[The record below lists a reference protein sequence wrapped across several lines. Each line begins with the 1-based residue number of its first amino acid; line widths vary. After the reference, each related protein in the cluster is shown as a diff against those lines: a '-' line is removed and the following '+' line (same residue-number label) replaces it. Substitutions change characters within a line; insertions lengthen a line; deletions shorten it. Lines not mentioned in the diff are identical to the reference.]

1 MKMSGADLIIHL
13 LERQDVPTVAGIP
26 GGTNLPL
33 YDALA
38 RHGGIRHVLA
48 RHEQGAGFIAQG
60 MARVSG
66 KPQVCFATSGPGAT
80 NLLTAIADAYLDSVP
95 LVCITGQ
102 VPRAMIGTDAFQE
115 VDTYG
120 MSVPITK
127 HNFLVRT
134 PRELL
139 DVIPAAFRIAA
150 SGRPGPVLIDVPK
163 DVQSEELSFE
173 AWPAPGRR
181 EPLSPVDLPSI
192 RHAADLINTASKPIL
207 LLGGGVIAAGARQ
220 AARCLMETASMPAAA
235 TLMGLAAV
243 PADHPLALGLLGMHG
258 AVHANFAFEEC
269 DLVVAAGVR
278 FNDRTTGR
286 LNHFCP
292 KAKVIHIDI
301 DHCEINKLRMAYLG
315 MVGDIRDVLEALLP
329 LLEKKPDSPWPGR
342 IAELKKDFAL
352 PVSGLEDHFSPR
364 TLIRKAAELL
374 DDYAIVCTDVG
385 QHQMWT
391 AQTFQFRGTQQW
403 LTSGGLGTMGFG
415 IPAAI
420 GASLAAPDLTVLC
433 FSGDGS
439 AMMNLQELATA
450 VEVHANVKILLINN
464 NSLGLVRQQQSLFF
478 GNRRFASTF
487 SRPVDFT
494 AIARGF
500 GLRTWDLAGDKD
512 WSSLLAEALKTTGP
526 ALIHAPVREADV
538 LPMVPPGEANKN
550 MIQGDCHARLAN

>member
-13 LERQDVPTVAGIP
+13 LERQGIHTLAGIP

-66 KPQVCFATSGPGAT
+66 TPQVCFATSGPGAT
-80 NLLTAIADAYLDSVP
+80 NILTAIADARLDSVP

-163 DVQSEELSFE
+163 DVQSEVLSFDV
-173 AWPAPGRR
+173 WPAPGKR
-181 EPLSPVDLPSI
+181 ETLSPVDLPSI
-192 RHAADLINTASKPIL
+192 RHAADLINTASKPVL
-207 LLGGGVIAAGARQ
+207 LLGGGVISAGGRQ
-220 AARCLMETASMPAAA
+220 AARSLMETASMPAAA

-243 PADHPLALGLLGMHG
+243 HADHPLALGLLGMHG
-258 AVHANFAFEEC
+258 AVYANFALEEC

-286 LNHFCP
+286 LKHFCP
-292 KAKVIHIDI
+292 KAKIIHIDI
-301 DHCEINKLRMAYLG
+301 DHCEINKLRIAHLG
-315 MVGDIRDVLEALLP
+315 IVGDIREVLEALLP
-329 LLEKKPDSPWPGR
+329 LVEKKPRSSWPSR
-342 IAELKKDFAL
+342 IAELKKHHPL
-352 PVSGLEDHFSPR
+352 SVSGLEDLCSPR
-364 TLIRKAAELL
+364 SLIRTAAEFL
-374 DDYAIVCTDVG
+374 DDNAIIATDVG

-391 AQTFQFRGTQQW
+391 AQTFPFRGTQQW

-420 GASLAAPDLTVLC
+420 GASLAAPERTVLC

-450 VEVHANVKILLINN
+450 VEIDANVKILLMDNK
-464 NSLGLVRQQQSLFF
+464 SLGLVRQQQSLFF
-478 GNRRFASTF
+478 GNRRFASSF
-487 SRPVDFT
+487 NRPVDF
-494 AIARGF
+494 ALIARGF
-500 GLRTWDLAGDKD
+500 GLQTWELAGAKD
-512 WSSLLAEALKTTGP
+512 WRALLAEALKTSGP
-526 ALIHAPVREADV
+526 ALIHAPVKEADV

-550 MIQGDCHARLAN
+550 MIQGDRHDRLAN

>member
-1 MKMSGADLIIHL
+1 MQMSGADLIVNL
-13 LERQDVPTVAGIP
+13 LERQGIRTVVGIP
-26 GGTNLPL
+26 GGSNLPL

-66 KPQVCFATSGPGAT
+66 RPQVCFATSGPGAT
-80 NLLTAIADAYLDSVP
+80 NILTAIADARLDSIP

-139 DVIPAAFRIAA
+139 DIIPAAFRIAA

-163 DVQSEELSFE
+163 DVQSE
-173 AWPAPGRR
+173 
-181 EPLSPVDLPSI
+181 
-192 RHAADLINTASKPIL
+192 
-207 LLGGGVIAAGARQ
+207 
-220 AARCLMETASMPAAA
+220 
-235 TLMGLAAV
+235 
-243 PADHPLALGLLGMHG
+243 
-258 AVHANFAFEEC
+258 
-269 DLVVAAGVR
+269 
-278 FNDRTTGR
+278 
-286 LNHFCP
+286 
-292 KAKVIHIDI
+292 ID
-301 DHCEINKLRMAYLG
+301 KLRRAHLG
-315 MVGDIRDVLEALLP
+315 MVSDIRDVLEAFLP
-329 LLEKKPDSPWPGR
+329 LVVKNQHSPWPGR
-342 IAELKKDFAL
+342 IANLKKCHPL
-352 PVSGLEDHFSPR
+352 PASGLEDFRAPR
-364 TLIRKAAELL
+364 FLIHQAAKLL
-374 DDYAIVCTDVG
+374 DDNAIVTTDVG

-391 AQTFQFRGTQQW
+391 AQTFPFRGSQQW

-420 GASLAAPDLTVLC
+420 GASLVAPERTVLC

-439 AMMNLQELATA
+439 AMMNIQELATA
-450 VEVHANVKILLINN
+450 VEVNANVKILLMNN

-478 GNRRFASTF
+478 DNRRFASTF
-487 SRPVDFT
+487 SRPVDFA

-500 GLRTWDLAGDKD
+500 GMSTWDLANAEYPQR
-512 WSSLLAEALKTTGP
+512 LLAEALNTQGP
-526 ALIHAPVREADV
+526 ALIHAPIRETDV

-550 MIQGDCHARLAN
+550 MIQGECHACPAN